1 MKQRLL
7 IILSVISIVFILAS
21 CEQAQPEQQ
30 LTQSV
35 NITLANVADPNARTI
50 RPDHYESPD
59 KYDVTLTE
67 VSAAA
72 EGVWTEVPG
81 SEKTK
86 TWNVDAS
93 GNSITLD
100 NVAVGNY
107 KVSIIG
113 LTDADVKVLSGSSND
128 VLSVTPGSVNS
139 ITIDLSPI
147 EEGEGL
153 TGTVRI
159 DIDWTQAKGSDRFNE
174 LFEKGLTVKMKDLKT
189 DKELGA
195 ETSSSGDVDGMTL
208 EATVAVTPSQ
218 QVYFEL
224 WSGDTLITKN
234 LRRSVI
240 WVSSGNVSV
249 PMDGESKII
258 IDEND
263 LAYGVNVKNASWN
276 YNTESSQ
283 YVDITWDNVF
293 FGGSCL
299 FDKVVVY
306 YEPANGGTAESG
318 KVEVTDLKGEKG
330 SVTLENLETNVDYK
344 IYIQAYHTNGLISS
358 KDPLDG
364 TITTKVVVDGISI
377 TPSSLESAIEIGGK
391 VDLTATVTPENAS
404 DKSVTWTFDEE
415 AFSADSDTSDSGV
428 AKSFTAKKA
437 GVFTIKAQTNDQLAT
452 VESAKIKVKVNPA
465 APTVEKESDNITV
478 SWQAVSNE
486 DATYTLYRT
495 ADSADAQ
502 VIGTQNMNVT
512 SYEDKDIFSGVTYSY
527 YVVATVGEDTLTSKT
542 STEVEMP
549 ESVIG
554 ITLPNAGT
562 SLDINL
568 RSEDGILALTDEN
581 SITLSA
587 VDKDGYPLESDT
599 YAWYVD
605 LVSEPISESSTL
617 VLNMEEHGQY
627 IYPGDNELEITLVL
641 TKGGR
646 TYSGSVTVHV
656 LSGDVPAES
665 IVISL
670 PEGQTTRLSA
680 VDADGNLRKI
690 PLTTVV
696 TPNYTTEEITYEI
709 TQTLTEDS
717 PIKGNI
723 VDVQN
728 GNLVF
733 SGATGEVTIKAKT
746 SSGKESNA
754 IALSVYK
761 ATVDSAVQIVNLINT
776 EWAKHFSVAD
786 SSAYFDSDWAVTNVA
801 WNTKTYKDESGSF
814 YFQRALTTINDG
826 DSYATISNAR
836 IKITE
841 EENNDIIV
849 TSNGNIDFSLIDGEG
864 AVTIGT
870 EVIKIISVNNQNLTV
885 RLPFNQG
892 TATITYEGIR
902 VKDDSGNNT
911 RGGYYSVDFSS
922 DILGIA
928 GVNLDRTGDNKIND
942 ATEAANITKL
952 IYG

>member
-7 IILSVISIVFILAS
+7 IILSVISIVFTLAS

-50 RPDHYESPD
+50 RPEEYTSPD
-59 KYDVTLTE
+59 KYAVTLTE

-72 EGVWTEVPG
+72 EGDWTEVPD
-81 SEKTK
+81 SKKTQ
-86 TWNVDAS
+86 TRNVGAS

-113 LTDADVKVLSGSSND
+113 LTDADVKVLSGSSKD

-147 EEGEGL
+147 EKGEGL

-159 DIDWTQAKGSDRFNE
+159 EIDWTQAKGSDRFKE
-174 LFEKGLTVKMKDLKT
+174 LFAKGLTVKMKDLKT
-189 DKELGA
+189 DEELGA
-195 ETSSSGDVDGMTL
+195 ETSSSDDVDGMTL
-208 EATVAVTPSQ
+208 EVSVAVTPSQ

-224 WSGDTLITKN
+224 WSANTLITKN

-306 YEPANGGTAESG
+306 YEPVNAGAESG
-318 KVEVTDLKGEKG
+318 KVEVTDLGGEKG
-330 SVTLENLETNVDYK
+330 SVTLENLKTNVEYK

-391 VDLTATVTPENAS
+391 AELTATVTPENAS
-404 DKSVTWTFDEE
+404 DKSVTWIYDEE
-415 AFSADSDTSDSGV
+415 AFFADSDTSDSGV
-428 AKSFTAKKA
+428 AKSFTANKA
-437 GVFTIKAQTNDQLAT
+437 GVFTIKAQTNDELAT
-452 VESAKIKVKVNPA
+452 SVDPAKIKVKVNPA
-465 APTVEKESDNITV
+465 APTVEKNSDNITV

-486 DATYTLYRT
+486 GATYTLYRK

-502 VIGTQNMNVT
+502 VIGTQNMSVT

-542 STEVEMP
+542 SSEVEML

-554 ITLPNAGT
+554 ITLPIAGA

-581 SITLSA
+581 SITLSV
-587 VDKDGYPLESDT
+587 VDKDGYPLEGYD

-605 LVSEPISESSTL
+605 LGSEPISESSTL
-617 VLNMEEHGQY
+617 VLNMEDHGQY
-627 IYPGDNELEITLVL
+627 FYPGVVKQEITLKL

-670 PEGQTTRLSA
+670 PEGQATRLSTE
-680 VDADGNLRKI
+680 DADENLREI

-717 PIKGNI
+717 PFKGNI

-746 SSGKESNA
+746 SSGKESDP

-761 ATVDSAVQIVNLINT
+761 ATVDSLEELISSVNSVWGQYFKAADDTFANGGTWDTKKGWNTSAADDHTYSSNGFNFGKKYGVTPRNPYANISSGTQVSLPGIVDGNEQVTIHTDADIILGYSDGSYAHLTTIGASGSGKVIVELPYNQGQISITYNSVVAYSNGSSTPSRGGSYTVENT
-776 EWAKHFSVAD
+776 KSIGPDGNVIAIKQHTIDD
-786 SSAYFDSDWAVTNVA
+786 SSA
-801 WNTKTYKDESGSF
+801 
-814 YFQRALTTINDG
+814 
-826 DSYATISNAR
+826 
-836 IKITE
+836 
-841 EENNDIIV
+841 
-849 TSNGNIDFSLIDGEG
+849 
-864 AVTIGT
+864 
-870 EVIKIISVNNQNLTV
+870 
-885 RLPFNQG
+885 
-892 TATITYEGIR
+892 
-902 VKDDSGNNT
+902 
-911 RGGYYSVDFSS
+911 
-922 DILGIA
+922 
-928 GVNLDRTGDNKIND
+928 
-942 ATEAANITKL
+942 ITKL
-952 IYG
+952 IEAR

>member
-7 IILSVISIVFILAS
+7 IILSVISIVFTLAS

-50 RPDHYESPD
+50 RPEEYTSPD

-72 EGVWTEVPG
+72 EGDWTEVPG
-81 SEKTK
+81 IEKTK
-86 TWNVDAS
+86 TWNVGAS

-113 LTDADVKVLSGSSND
+113 LTDADVKVLSGSSKD

-147 EEGEGL
+147 EKGEGL

-159 DIDWTQAKGSDRFNE
+159 EIDWTQAKGSDRFDE
-174 LFEKGLTVKMKDLKT
+174 LFAKGLTVKMKDLET

-195 ETSSSGDVDGMTL
+195 ATSSSEDVNGMTL
-208 EATVAVTPSQ
+208 EVSVAVTPSQ

-263 LAYGVNVKNASWN
+263 LAYGVNVKNASWD

-293 FGGSCL
+293 FDKKCL

-306 YEPANGGTAESG
+306 YEPVNAGAESG
-318 KVEVTDLKGEKG
+318 KVEVTDLDGEKG
-330 SVTLENLETNVDYK
+330 AVTLKDLKTNVEYK

-364 TITTKVVVDGISI
+364 TITTKVVVDSISI
-377 TPSSLESAIEIGGK
+377 TPSSLKSAIEIEGK
-391 VDLTATVTPENAS
+391 VDLTATVTPANAS

-415 AFSADSDTSDSGV
+415 AFSVDSDTSDSGV
-428 AKSFTAKKA
+428 VKSFTANKA

-452 VESAKIKVKVNPA
+452 VNPAEIKVKVNPA
-465 APTVEKESDNITV
+465 APTVEKKSDNITV

-486 DATYTLYRT
+486 GATYTLYRI

-502 VIGTQNMNVT
+502 VIGTQNRNVT

-542 STEVEMP
+542 SSEVKML

-554 ITLPNAGT
+554 ITLPNAGE

-581 SITLSA
+581 RITLSA
-587 VDKDGYPLESDT
+587 VDKDGYPLEGYT
-599 YAWYVD
+599 CAWYIG
-605 LVSEPISESSTL
+605 LRSEPIKSSTL
-617 VLNMEEHGQY
+617 VLNMEEHGKY
-627 IYPGDNELEITLVL
+627 IYPGDNELEITLEL
-641 TKGGR
+641 TKGVK

-656 LSGDVPAES
+656 LSGDDVPAKS
-665 IVISL
+665 IAISL
-670 PEGQTTRLSA
+670 PEGQATRLST
-680 VDADGNLRKI
+680 VDADENLRKI

-696 TPNYTTEEITYEI
+696 TPNYTTE
-709 TQTLTEDS
+709 
-717 PIKGNI
+717 GN
-723 VDVQN
+723 
-728 GNLVF
+728 
-733 SGATGEVTIKAKT
+733 
-746 SSGKESNA
+746 
-754 IALSVYK
+754 
-761 ATVDSAVQIVNLINT
+761 
-776 EWAKHFSVAD
+776 
-786 SSAYFDSDWAVTNVA
+786 
-801 WNTKTYKDESGSF
+801 
-814 YFQRALTTINDG
+814 R
-826 DSYATISNAR
+826 
-836 IKITE
+836 
-841 EENNDIIV
+841 
-849 TSNGNIDFSLIDGEG
+849 
-864 AVTIGT
+864 
-870 EVIKIISVNNQNLTV
+870 
-885 RLPFNQG
+885 
-892 TATITYEGIR
+892 
-902 VKDDSGNNT
+902 
-911 RGGYYSVDFSS
+911 
-922 DILGIA
+922 
-928 GVNLDRTGDNKIND
+928 
-942 ATEAANITKL
+942 
-952 IYG
+952 

>member
-7 IILSVISIVFILAS
+7 IILSVISIVFTLAS

-86 TWNVDAS
+86 TWNVGAS

-113 LTDADVKVLSGSSND
+113 LTDANVKVLSGSTND

-208 EATVAVTPSQ
+208 EETVAVTPSQ

-306 YEPANGGTAESG
+306 YEPVNAGAESG
-318 KVEVTDLKGEKG
+318 KVEVTDLDGEKG
-330 SVTLENLETNVDYK
+330 SVTLKNLETNVEYK

-364 TITTKVVVDGISI
+364 TITTKVVVDDISI
-377 TPSSLESAIEIGGK
+377 TPSSLESAIEIEVK
-391 VDLTATVTPENAS
+391 VDLTATVTPANAS
-404 DKSVTWTFDEE
+404 DKSVTWDYDKE

-452 VESAKIKVKVNPA
+452 SVEPAEIKVKVNPA
-465 APTVEKESDNITV
+465 APTVEKKSDNITV
-478 SWQAVSNE
+478 NWEAVSNE
-486 DATYTLYRT
+486 DATYTLYRK

-502 VIGTQNMNVT
+502 VIGNQNMKVT

-527 YVVATVGEDTLTSKT
+527 YVVATVGDDTLTSKP
-542 STEVEMP
+542 STEVDML

-554 ITLPNAGT
+554 ITLPNAGE

-587 VDKDGYPLESDT
+587 VDKDGYPLEGYT
-599 YAWYVD
+599 CAWYIG
-605 LVSEPISESSTL
+605 LSSEAISDSSTL
-617 VLNMEEHGQY
+617 VLNMKEHGKY
-627 IYPGDNELEITLVL
+627 IYTGDNELEITLVL

-670 PEGQTTRLSA
+670 PEGQTTRLST

-696 TPNYTTEEITYEI
+696 TPNYTTEKVTYNVAVVEGTTTDQPEDIVSIENGFIVFKGGTGDVRITAS
-709 TQTLTEDS
+709 TPST
-717 PIKGNI
+717 
-723 VDVQN
+723 
-728 GNLVF
+728 
-733 SGATGEVTIKAKT
+733 T
-746 SSGKESNA
+746 SNVIE
-754 IALSVYK
+754 LSIYK
-761 ATVDSAVQIVNLINT
+761 ATVESAVQIVNAINT
-776 EWAKHFSVAD
+776 EWATHFSAAD
-786 SSAYFDSDWAVTNVA
+786 STFDFDWARSGATGALEYSSNGFKFTRPYLEMDGAGTSVTSAIINLSEQ
-801 WNTKTYKDESGSF
+801 NGDYLTITSNKTLEFSLYDESGWGT
-814 YFQRALTTINDG
+814 A
-826 DSYATISNAR
+826 
-836 IKITE
+836 
-841 EENNDIIV
+841 
-849 TSNGNIDFSLIDGEG
+849 
-864 AVTIGT
+864 GT
-870 EVIKIISVNNQNLTV
+870 ERVKIISKNNASVNV
-885 RLPFNQG
+885 ILPFNQG
-892 TATITYEGIR
+892 TATITYESIS
-902 VKDDSGNNT
+902 VKDDSGSNT

-922 DILGIA
+922 DILGID

>member
-7 IILSVISIVFILAS
+7 IILSVISIVFTLAS

-86 TWNVDAS
+86 TWNVGAS

-113 LTDADVKVLSGSSND
+113 LTDANVKVLSGSTND

-276 YNTESSQ
+276 YNAESSQ

-299 FDKVVVY
+299 FNKVVVY
-306 YEPANGGTAESG
+306 YEPVNAGAESG
-318 KVEVTDLKGEKG
+318 KVEVTDLDGEKG
-330 SVTLENLETNVDYK
+330 SVTLKNLETNVAYK

-377 TPSSLESAIEIGGK
+377 TPSSLESAIEIVEK
-391 VDLTATVTPENAS
+391 VDLTATVTPANAS
-404 DKSVTWTFDEE
+404 DKSVTWDYDKE

-452 VESAKIKVKVNPA
+452 SVEPAEIKVKVNPA
-465 APTVEKESDNITV
+465 APTVEKKSDNITV
-478 SWQAVSNE
+478 SWQDVSNE
-486 DATYTLYRT
+486 DATYTLYRK
-495 ADSADAQ
+495 ADSAAAQ

-527 YVVATVGEDTLTSKT
+527 YVVATVGDDTLTSKS
-542 STEVEMP
+542 STEVNMF

-554 ITLPNAGT
+554 ITLPNAGE

-587 VDKDGYPLESDT
+587 VDKDGYPLEGYT
-599 YAWYVD
+599 CAWYVD
-605 LVSEPISESSTL
+605 LGSKPISNSNTL

-627 IYPGDNELEITLVL
+627 IYPGDNELEITLEL

-665 IVISL
+665 IAISL
-670 PEGQTTRLSA
+670 PEGQATRLST

-696 TPNYTTEEITYEI
+696 TPNYTTEKVTYNVAIVEGTTTDQPADIVAVEDGFIVFKGGTGDVRITAS
-709 TQTLTEDS
+709 TPS
-717 PIKGNI
+717 
-723 VDVQN
+723 
-728 GNLVF
+728 
-733 SGATGEVTIKAKT
+733 KT
-746 SSGKESNA
+746 SNVIE
-754 IALSVYK
+754 LSIYK
-761 ATVDSAVQIVNLINT
+761 ATVNSAEHLINSINTIWSSAFKEIDSDFKNDWIVGPGEPSSKNISTNLISGYFEFKQAYT
-776 EWAKHFSVAD
+776 IFTWIEKGATAKINSVVVDINEID
-786 SSAYFDSDWAVTNVA
+786 SYPEVGRVTINCANSIDLQIQDNGTAGYSGTDTLSIIGTNSPTVDITLPYNQGVA
-801 WNTKTYKDESGSF
+801 HITYHSVSVVDNKSGSF
-814 YFQRALTTINDG
+814 NVVFDKQVGIDADQTIFNK
-826 DSYATISNAR
+826 T
-836 IKITE
+836 
-841 EENNDIIV
+841 
-849 TSNGNIDFSLIDGEG
+849 
-864 AVTIGT
+864 
-870 EVIKIISVNNQNLTV
+870 VNN
-885 RLPFNQG
+885 
-892 TATITYEGIR
+892 
-902 VKDDSGNNT
+902 
-911 RGGYYSVDFSS
+911 SS
-922 DILGIA
+922 SIVQL
-928 GVNLDRTGDNKIND
+928 L
-942 ATEAANITKL
+942 
-952 IYG
+952 

>member
-1 MKQRLL
+1 M
-7 IILSVISIVFILAS
+7 
-21 CEQAQPEQQ
+21 
-30 LTQSV
+30 
-35 NITLANVADPNARTI
+35 
-50 RPDHYESPD
+50 
-59 KYDVTLTE
+59 
-67 VSAAA
+67 
-72 EGVWTEVPG
+72 
-81 SEKTK
+81 
-86 TWNVDAS
+86 
-93 GNSITLD
+93 
-100 NVAVGNY
+100 GNY

-113 LTDADVKVLSGSSND
+113 LTDANVKVLSGSSKG

-147 EEGEGL
+147 EEGKGL

-159 DIDWTQAKGSDRFNE
+159 EIDWTQAKGSDRFKE

-189 DKELGA
+189 NEELGSKTSLA
-195 ETSSSGDVDGMTL
+195 EDTDGMTL

-224 WSGDTLITKN
+224 WSGNTLITKN

-263 LAYGVNVKNASWN
+263 LAYGVNVKNASWKFN
-276 YNTESSQ
+276 DKSSED
-283 YVDITWDNVF
+283 VDITWDNVF

-306 YEPANGGTAESG
+306 YEPADGGAAESG
-318 KVEVTDLKGEKG
+318 KVEVTNLKGEKG
-330 SVTLENLETNVDYK
+330 SVTLKDLETNVEYK

-377 TPSSLESAIEIGGK
+377 TPSSLESAIEIEGK
-391 VDLTATVTPENAS
+391 AELIATVTPENAS
-404 DKSVTWTFDEE
+404 DKSVTWIYDKA

-437 GVFTIKAQTNDQLAT
+437 GVFTIEAKTNDELAT
-452 VESAKIKVKVNPA
+452 SVDPAKIKVKVNPA
-465 APTVEKESDNITV
+465 APTVEKKSDNITV

-486 DATYTLYRT
+486 GATYTLYRK

-542 STEVEMP
+542 STEVEML

-554 ITLPNAGT
+554 ITLPNAGA

-587 VDKDGYPLESDT
+587 VDKDGYPLEGYT

-605 LVSEPISESSTL
+605 LGSDPISNSSTL

-627 IYPGDNELEITLVL
+627 FYQGVVEQEIILEL

-665 IVISL
+665 IAISL
-670 PEGQTTRLSA
+670 PEGQATRLST
-680 VDADGNLRKI
+680 VDADGNPRKI

-717 PIKGNI
+717 PVKGNI

-754 IALSVYK
+754 IVLSVYK
-761 ATVDSAVQIVNLINT
+761 ATVDSLEELISSVNSVWGQYFKAADDTFANGGTWDTKEGWDTTALDDHTYSSNGFNFGKKFHSTPNNPYANIASGTQVSLPGIVDGNEQLSIRTDRDIILGYSSGSYAHLTTIGASGSGKVIVELPYNQGQISITYNSVVAYSNGSSTPSRGGSYTVENKKSIGPDGNVIAVKQHTID
-776 EWAKHFSVAD
+776 D
-786 SSAYFDSDWAVTNVA
+786 SSA
-801 WNTKTYKDESGSF
+801 
-814 YFQRALTTINDG
+814 
-826 DSYATISNAR
+826 
-836 IKITE
+836 
-841 EENNDIIV
+841 
-849 TSNGNIDFSLIDGEG
+849 
-864 AVTIGT
+864 
-870 EVIKIISVNNQNLTV
+870 
-885 RLPFNQG
+885 
-892 TATITYEGIR
+892 
-902 VKDDSGNNT
+902 
-911 RGGYYSVDFSS
+911 
-922 DILGIA
+922 
-928 GVNLDRTGDNKIND
+928 
-942 ATEAANITKL
+942 ITKL
-952 IYG
+952 IEAR